1 MPATPFRNV
10 CNIIFGVCATPNFSI
25 SRHGWLNFRMR
36 VSKAVLVFL
45 VEIHTFSYQK
55 TMDWP
60 PPPHLVM
67 VLYLFSQHLFF
78 TILRETN
85 QFLHIRKFLTGQIPP
100 LPPSHIGAHID
111 FLQNFHQFLWIFW
124 WFEFSIEFSPSFSPI
139 LVKCLVNWRN
149 WWKFK
154 L

>member
-60 PPPHLVM
+60 PPHLVM

-85 QFLHIRKFLTGQIPP
+85 QFLHIRKFLTGQIP
-100 LPPSHIGAHID
+100 LPYRSPH
-111 FLQNFHQFLWIFW
+111 
-124 WFEFSIEFSPSFSPI
+124 WFSTKLSPI
-139 LVKCLVNWRN
+139 LVIPLNFRQF
-149 WWKFK
+149 WWLFYRKF
-154 L
+154 